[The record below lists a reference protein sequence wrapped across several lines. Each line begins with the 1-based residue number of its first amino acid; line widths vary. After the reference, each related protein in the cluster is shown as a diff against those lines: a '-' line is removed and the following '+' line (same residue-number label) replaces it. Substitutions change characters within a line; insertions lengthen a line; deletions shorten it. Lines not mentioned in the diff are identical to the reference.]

1 MARSKSRL
9 NEEKMLND
17 MFVLLEYSD
26 NFYDFVQGLPKE
38 TFDELKL
45 QIKLREIKGDDNGII
60 GV

>member
-1 MARSKSRL
+1 MKINRV

-26 NFYDFVQGLPKE
+26 TFYDFVMSLPEE
-38 TFDELKL
+38 TFKIL
-45 QIKLREIKGDDNGII
+45 QHHVKLREIKGEDKGII